1 MSKLVWDKAGEHLYE
16 TGVDHGVL
24 YPTAGG
30 SYATGVVWN
39 GLTGVTESPSGAE
52 SNGQYADNIK
62 YLNLISAEEFGATVE
77 AFTYPLEFAVCD
89 GSAEPI
95 PGVMIGQQNR
105 RPFGFCYRTQIGND
119 LEGTEYGYKL
129 HIIYGA
135 TASPSE
141 RAYSTI
147 NDSPEALTF
156 SWEVTTTPVEVPGYK
171 PTASITI
178 DSTKVSPSALAALE
192 AILYGSEQEEPR
204 LPMPEEV
211 FKVLGSSAAI
221 TLTVEAPSSTD
232 NVLGKLASD
241 LQTNVVLTD
250 DAISGTLKYVSGFT
264 GYSENTTLQE
274 GNYLAL
280 EISAAP
286 IDVVLTAEL
295 LGSSEA
301 AKTVGVD
308 GIVAFRITNTASQ
321 SIKVTATMGRES
333 TVRTYTL
340 SGIKLETAVG

>member
-1 MSKLVWDKAGEHLYE
+1 MSKLVWDRAGEHLYE

-24 YPTAGG
+24 YPTVSGAYGI
-30 SYATGVVWN
+30 GVVWN

-52 SNGQYADNIK
+52 STGQYADNIK
-62 YLNLISAEEFGATVE
+62 YLNLISAEEFGATIE
-77 AFTYPLEFAVCD
+77 AFTYPPEFAVCD

-147 NDSPEALTF
+147 NDSPEALSF
-156 SWEVTTTPVEVPGYK
+156 SWEVTTTPVEVSGYK

-192 AILYGSEQEEPR
+192 AILYGSDQDEPR
-204 LPMPEEV
+204 LPMPDEV
-211 FKVLGSSAAI
+211 FTILGSSAAI
-221 TLTVEAPSSTD
+221 TLTVEAPSNTD

-241 LQTNVVLTD
+241 LQTNVVLTGENI
-250 DAISGTLKYVSGFT
+250 AGTLKYVSAFT
-264 GYSENTTLQE
+264 GYSSEIALQE

-286 IDVVLTAEL
+286 IDVVVTAEL

-301 AKTVGVD
+301 PKNVGVD
-308 GIVAFRITNTASQ
+308 GMVAFRITNTTSQ
-321 SIKVTATMGRES
+321 SIKVTAIMGRE
-333 TVRTYTL
+333 TTIKTYKLTGL
-340 SGIKLETAVG
+340 KLETAVG